1 MWLSLR
7 RPIPGVSNL
16 KLALSHRDAKAAFVS
31 FLIKEKPACA
41 SWAGCSGTI
50 NKALSDHAFC
60 VSSRSGGA
68 SATNVHSAFSFL
80 P

>member
-16 KLALSHRDAKAAFVS
+16 KLALSHPDAKAAFVS

-41 SWAGCSGTI
+41 
-50 NKALSDHAFC
+50 
-60 VSSRSGGA
+60 
-68 SATNVHSAFSFL
+68 
-80 P
+80 